1 MVEFEGDRKTNIV
14 LAPQS
19 LAGIDL
25 SAGDTAIFRDANPAG
40 EENAPYKAL
49 TGRSARVRRARVVG
63 APPALAAGPHP
74 FGGTRTGRALPL
86 HRGRRRRSR
95 PPAGVDCFTRGVRN
109 VMRFPDMLEQEPE
122 AAPPPLHLLGDA
134 NMDEVMSAP
143 MAGYFRAQ
151 VELLDE
157 VQAGQLV
164 GTIHDP
170 LGDLLA
176 ELRTEKDGIVIMRR
190 GVHRVLSGDGL
201 IHLTARAENQQI
213 ATALTPIPYPLPFPT
228 SRARIHRAADPRR
241 P

>member
-1 MVEFEGDRKTNIV
+1 MFGAPV
-14 LAPQS
+14 LWGHPPPVPP
-19 LAGIDL
+19 GRTL
-25 SAGDTAIFRDANPAG
+25 SAALELRVPCLYTEAAG
-40 EENAPYKAL
+40 A
-49 TGRSARVRRARVVG
+49 GRAR
-63 APPALAAGPHP
+63 PQD
-74 FGGTRTGRALPL
+74 
-86 HRGRRRRSR
+86 
-95 PPAGVDCFTRGVRN
+95 VDCFTRGVRN

-190 GVHRVLSGDGL
+190 GLHQALSGDGL
-201 IHLTARAENQQI
+201 IHLTARPENQQI
-213 ATALTPIPYPLPFPT
+213 ATTLSPIPYPLSPPLFPT